1 MARVIETYTPIHA
14 DRKGDVV
21 AVAEFYEKPDEVDKA
36 VGVAQRQSWLIL
48 SLTMLGIYLCL
59 FLVVQRG
66 SRTIAEQRKSLR
78 AKISQLMLVNEKNS
92 ALQER
97 VISAAERSTSFNE
110 NFLQRLLQTIHDGPG
125 QDLGFALMQIK
136 NMSDSLTSGQKMKDE
151 DMSNILQQSRLAVQS
166 ALADLRAI
174 SADLELP
181 DLNQLLPS
189 MVVARVLRDFQGK
202 TGVAIPFTNNAKDV
216 DTSFRVKVALYRI
229 LQESMAN
236 AFRHAQCKGSR
247 VELTGDFKYLT
258 LEISD
263 SGPGFDPEAASK
275 KGRLGLRGMRQRVE
289 MLGGSFEVSS
299 VVGAGTVTTMTLPLI
314 GIEEDSE

>member
-1 MARVIETYTPIHA
+1 
-14 DRKGDVV
+14 
-21 AVAEFYEKPDEVDKA
+21 
-36 VGVAQRQSWLIL
+36 
-48 SLTMLGIYLCL
+48 
-59 FLVVQRG
+59 
-66 SRTIAEQRKSLR
+66 
-78 AKISQLMLVNEKNS
+78 
-92 ALQER
+92 
-97 VISAAERSTSFNE
+97 
-110 NFLQRLLQTIHDGPG
+110 
-125 QDLGFALMQIK
+125 
-136 NMSDSLTSGQKMKDE
+136 
-151 DMSNILQQSRLAVQS
+151 
-166 ALADLRAI
+166 
-174 SADLELP
+174 
-181 DLNQLLPS
+181 